1 MNGSTEYCSTM
12 GCCCWNKNAPSSFL
26 VMQMMKS
33 CHILQTIFFY
43 SPVNRPPRNT
53 QHFSNLN
60 PTESQFTQFFQH
72 LTRNVKSW
80 SSRSFL
86 FLFSWGWKQFS
97 ATVSGVTGLIAMWW
111 SKDDNTCAR
120 ASASESSSSLS
131 LVPISRQ
138 SLIYYALVYPYLN
151 YGCILWG
158 NNYEAPVSQL
168 VKLQNQVER
177 VINNVPLRDHITLI
191 M

>member
-1 MNGSTEYCSTM
+1 M
-12 GCCCWNKNAPSSFL
+12 GCWCSSSSGIWWNHVMFGKPYSSIVL
-26 VMQMMKS
+26 WIV
-33 CHILQTIFFY
+33 HLET
-43 SPVNRPPRNT
+43 P

-72 LTRNVKSW
+72 LTRNVKTW

-86 FLFSWGWKQFS
+86 FLLPWGKRIS

-111 SKDDNTCAR
+111 FKDDNTCAK

-138 SLIYYALVYPYLN
+138 SLIDLLPTMHLSTP
-151 YGCILWG
+151 I
-158 NNYEAPVSQL
+158 
-168 VKLQNQVER
+168 
-177 VINNVPLRDHITLI
+177 
-191 M
+191 